1 MSDTTSVEAEVR
13 DWLDENW
20 DPDLSLREWRER
32 LVESGWGCPT
42 WPKQWWGRGLPA
54 GAAHAVESEFRRVG
68 AVGPPGGSG
77 MGLAAPTILEHGS
90 DDLKQRLLRGIA
102 TGEDTW
108 CQLFSEPGNGSDLAG
123 LTTRADLDGDEYVI
137 NGQKVW
143 NTSAHHARYGMLLA
157 RTDWSVPKHRGISYF
172 VLRMDQPGVD
182 VRPLKQMNGYASF
195 NEVFLDDVRVPV
207 NDVIGAVGEGW
218 RVALTTLAHERGLAT
233 HRQSRLDASKG
244 RALRE
249 AAEESA
255 INNEPYRWY
264 PQRAGRVDLVVERA
278 EAEGCNDDPVI
289 RQELAALLSLARAAQ
304 WTAQRAV
311 DNRVLG
317 RPPGPEGSLGKLN
330 GSRIARAA
338 SHVHAHMAGM
348 GAQVKSPDGSMDG
361 LITEIVMSVPG
372 ASIAGGTDEI
382 QHNII
387 GERSL
392 GLPKEPQVDAN
403 IPFEDVPRNIG
414 RTR

>member
-1 MSDTTSVEAEVR
+1 
-13 DWLDENW
+13 
-20 DPDLSLREWRER
+20 
-32 LVESGWGCPT
+32 
-42 WPKQWWGRGLPA
+42 
-54 GAAHAVESEFRRVG
+54 
-68 AVGPPGGSG
+68 
-77 MGLAAPTILEHGS
+77 
-90 DDLKQRLLRGIA
+90 
-102 TGEDTW
+102 
-108 CQLFSEPGNGSDLAG
+108 
-123 LTTRADLDGDEYVI
+123 
-137 NGQKVW
+137 
-143 NTSAHHARYGMLLA
+143 MLLA

-233 HRQSRLDASKG
+233 HRQGRFDGDKG
-244 RALRE
+244 RVGRE

-278 EAEGCNDDPVI
+278 RAEGCNDDPVI
-289 RQELAALLSLARAAQ
+289 RQELASLLSLARAAQ

-311 DNRVLG
+311 DNRALG

-338 SHVHAHMAGM
+338 SHVHAHMAGL
-348 GAQVKSPDGSMDG
+348 GAQVKAPDGAMDG

-392 GLPKEPQVDAN
+392 GLPKEPQVDTN

-414 RTR
+414 RSR